1 MKSPRVSVIL
11 TFYNRP
17 DMVRRAIG
25 HILAQSFRDFELI
38 LVDDCSD
45 AVLSLNDIDFNTI
58 PVRHLRN
65 DKNLGANRARLRGLM
80 CAIGEYICFH
90 DDDDYWM
97 GDKLKKQV
105 QFLDDNLDVSVVTSF
120 ALANKK
126 IIEFPISPSRLI
138 LSIYNCVGS
147 FSIPMIRNSPELGNA
162 LDNDLSNAQDWH
174 VWRSLEKTGTIAT
187 IPSVLVFFDDGAHDR
202 ISSVKNV
209 ERYYSSYLRVAL
221 LDNPEILIRA
231 FHQFLARYHCSQM
244 VVSKVLFGV
253 FYGMLRGYIK
263 ARLSIGKF

>member
-11 TFYNRP
+11 TFHNRP
-17 DMVRRAIG
+17 DMVKRAIR
-25 HILAQSFRDFELI
+25 HILAQSFTDFELI

-45 AVLSLNDIDFNTI
+45 AVLSLSDVDFNTI
-58 PVRHLRN
+58 PIQHLRN
-65 DKNLGANRARLRGLM
+65 NTNLGANQARSRGLS
-80 CAIGEYICFH
+80 CANGEYICFH
-90 DDDDYWM
+90 DDDDFWM
-97 GDKLKKQV
+97 ENKLEKQV
-105 QFLDDNLDVSVVTSF
+105 EFLDNNFDVCVVTSF
-120 ALANKK
+120 AITNEK

-162 LDNDLSNAQDWH
+162 LNNDLSNAQDWH

-187 IPSVLVFFDDGAHDR
+187 IPCVLVFFDDGGHDR

-221 LDNPEILIRA
+221 LDNPEMLIRA

-253 FYGMLRGYIK
+253 FYGILRGYMK